1 MAILKRKEENAY
13 EKRQVKKIVVA
24 ASMGVLLLSAVPVSA
39 ASKTAYN
46 HTMTYSSG
54 KVSDT
59 SAYASTTCSGAKV
72 KYVKARLTYVYRL
85 EGYNYTGTES
95 ASQTYATTASY
106 TVNNPDAYI
115 YQTSG
120 YHEAAVTYQGYNKTI
135 VATS

>member
-1 MAILKRKEENAY
+1 M
-13 EKRQVKKIVVA
+13 
-24 ASMGVLLLSAVPVSA
+24 
-39 ASKTAYN
+39 
-46 HTMTYSSG
+46 
-54 KVSDT
+54 SDT